1 MKQGAQE
8 YFQVPLIFI
17 KGKERKGKRKMT
29 MTIQETSK
37 YLGLNEFTTYRLV
50 KNGKIPAVKKED
62 GQWLVDKNKIN
73 GLFDIAMETYK
84 SSP

>member
-1 MKQGAQE
+1 
-8 YFQVPLIFI
+8 
-17 KGKERKGKRKMT
+17 MT

-73 GLFDIAMETYK
+73 GLFDIAMETHK
-84 SSP
+84 SSL